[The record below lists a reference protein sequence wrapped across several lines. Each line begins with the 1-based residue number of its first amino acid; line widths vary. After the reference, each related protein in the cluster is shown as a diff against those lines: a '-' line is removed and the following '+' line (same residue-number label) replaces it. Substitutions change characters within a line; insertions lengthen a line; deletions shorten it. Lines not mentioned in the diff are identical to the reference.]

1 MEEQVT
7 DTEVKKEDDQSTI
20 TREFSRDAPPIL
32 HLLVVGFHHKKGC
45 QVEYSYP
52 PLSPSSPSESHECPE
67 AWKNL
72 PSLAMPDGSHNFVE
86 DTVYFHLPS
95 ITHPG
100 KTVYG
105 VSSYR
110 QIEAKVSL
118 KNVPSFL
125 LNNKQNIVNR
135 CSLRRQLTSLEALFK
150 RLFVCYQTYLYM
162 DIFKSRWD

>member
-7 DTEVKKEDDQSTI
+7 EKDEKKKEEGSGV

-52 PLSPSSPSESHECPE
+52 PLCPSSPSESHECPE
-67 AWKNL
+67 TWKNL

-95 ITHPG
+95 LTNPG

-110 QIEAKVSL
+110 QIEAKV
-118 KNVPSFL
+118 N
-125 LNNKQNIVNR
+125 
-135 CSLRRQLTSLEALFK
+135 
-150 RLFVCYQTYLYM
+150 
-162 DIFKSRWD
+162 

>member
-7 DTEVKKEDDQSTI
+7 DQEEKKKEETSAVA
-20 TREFSRDAPPIL
+20 REFSRDAPPIL

-52 PLSPSSPSESHECPE
+52 PLCPSSPSESHECPE
-67 AWKNL
+67 MWKNL

-95 ITHPG
+95 MAHPG

-110 QIEAKVSL
+110 QIEAKVFI
-118 KNVPSFL
+118 K
-125 LNNKQNIVNR
+125 
-135 CSLRRQLTSLEALFK
+135 T
-150 RLFVCYQTYLYM
+150 
-162 DIFKSRWD
+162 

>member
-7 DTEVKKEDDQSTI
+7 DQEEKTKEEISAV

-52 PLSPSSPSESHECPE
+52 PLCPTSPSESHECPE
-67 AWKNL
+67 MWCGL
-72 PSLAMPDGSHNFVE
+72 PSLCVPDGSHNFVE

-95 ITHPG
+95 MAHPG

-110 QIEAKVSL
+110 QIEAKV
-118 KNVPSFL
+118 
-125 LNNKQNIVNR
+125 
-135 CSLRRQLTSLEALFK
+135 C
-150 RLFVCYQTYLYM
+150 
-162 DIFKSRWD
+162 

>member
-1 MEEQVT
+1 MEEQGSESDNRKSEEENV
-7 DTEVKKEDDQSTI
+7 ESELS
-20 TREFSRDAPPIL
+20 FHRDGPPIL

-52 PLSPSSPSESHECPE
+52 PLSPLSPSESHECPE

-95 ITHPG
+95 TSHPG

-110 QIEAKVSL
+110 QIEAKVHPFFKKILIHHCLMSNDL
-118 KNVPSFL
+118 YRSYQR
-125 LNNKQNIVNR
+125 KQR
-135 CSLRRQLTSLEALFK
+135 T
-150 RLFVCYQTYLYM
+150 
-162 DIFKSRWD
+162 